1 MPHYFQ
7 IQQRQEQQQQRRTP
21 PNSNLFAAAYNA
33 AACVLRQLELTNDL
47 TVLKGVCELLALPQ
61 MQEGWPPLH
70 SLAVLYA
77 SRHGFA
83 LGNVESET
91 AFNESLAEQKDVDRT
106 ARLAATFVLDAL
118 MAVSNDPALVR
129 QVCQVVQ
136 EARCAEQVDET
147 VKYAAQVYAEVLG

>member
-1 MPHYFQ
+1 MLHHL

-33 AACVLRQLELTNDL
+33 AACVLRRLELTGDL
-47 TVLKGVCELLALPQ
+47 TVLKGVCELLTLPQ

-77 SRHGFA
+77 SRHGFT
-83 LGNVESET
+83 LGNNVEGET
-91 AFNESLAEQKDVDRT
+91 AFNESLAEQKDVERT

-129 QVCQVVQ
+129 QVCQAVQ
-136 EARCAEQVDET
+136 EAKCAEQVDET
-147 VKYAAQVYAEVLG
+147 VKYAARVYAEVLG